1 MEFSSLHRYSVY
13 VFDDNYVYHINS
25 LHLIKV
31 LLMENTLLSKLQVML
46 GLVTLIIKE
55 LIPLCFLLFAML
67 NIGKDGYII
76 Y

>member
-1 MEFSSLHRYSVY
+1 
-13 VFDDNYVYHINS
+13 
-25 LHLIKV
+25 
-31 LLMENTLLSKLQVML
+31 MENTLLSKLQVML

-67 NIGKDGYII
+67 NIGKDGHII